1 MPYRSLPQA
10 PPEDP
15 RLVLEL
21 ATLAAEAV
29 QRRRR
34 VSVVVT
40 GLVSGGLLTLWCVNS
55 AAFGASSPP
64 PRLACH
70 KVEIRWENAPEAP
83 PTSWTSCTSR

>member
-40 GLVSGGLLTLWCVNS
+40 GLVSGGLLTLV

>member
-1 MPYRSLPQA
+1 VPYRSLPQDA
-10 PPEDP
+10 PEDP

-21 ATLAAEAV
+21 AALANAAV
-29 QRRRR
+29 ARRRR
-34 VSVVVT
+34 VSVAVT
-40 GLVSGGLLTLWCVNS
+40 GVVAGGLLTLV

-83 PTSWTSCTSR
+83 PSSWTSCTTR